1 MHRARTVSV
10 VSSPLDAQTRRF
22 RRPPTGLTVE
32 RAERGSPN
40 SNTRGRT
47 TVEVRTGMQIAARRH
62 WHGVRA
68 NMTEGSAGP
77 AGLSPTLR
85 AHTTAGQRVNRTCP
99 SVLGQLIP
107 PPWDTRSIS
116 GSNIRPRGTHKP
128 PRRCLRFRPYRP
140 FRWGGLCVSRPNSKD
155 VEPKLLTPSSAPD
168 SPQN

>member
-68 NMTEGSAGP
+68 NMTEGWACR
-77 AGLSPTLR
+77 LSPTRR
-85 AHTTAGQRVNRTCP
+85 AHTTAGHRVNRTCP

-116 GSNIRPRGTHKP
+116 GSNTRPRGTHKP
-128 PRRCLRFRPYRP
+128 PVRYIRFSHFRHFRLRGL
-140 FRWGGLCVSRPNSKD
+140 WLCVSLAKM
-155 VEPKLLTPSSAPD
+155 VKMSSQ
-168 SPQN
+168 SC